1 MYSRVLGAEAAEYAE
16 RVKVGNP
23 LNRAQIDLLQETA
36 EDMGA
41 FDEGELSVQL
51 SVSLARRYNL
61 SGNETQ
67 VKEIARRLRE
77 IREGMQG
84 SENAPAIFIMEQKE
98 KSPQAKQNLRRRG
111 AGNRI

>member
-1 MYSRVLGAEAAEYAE
+1 MLGAEAAEYAE

-41 FDEGELSVQL
+41 FDEGELSVQQ
-51 SVSLARRYNL
+51 SVSLARKYNL

-84 SENAPAIFIMEQKE
+84 SESVPAISQKGLKRKIAASE
-98 KSPQAKQNLRRRG
+98 TKLATTWCG
-111 AGNRI
+111 